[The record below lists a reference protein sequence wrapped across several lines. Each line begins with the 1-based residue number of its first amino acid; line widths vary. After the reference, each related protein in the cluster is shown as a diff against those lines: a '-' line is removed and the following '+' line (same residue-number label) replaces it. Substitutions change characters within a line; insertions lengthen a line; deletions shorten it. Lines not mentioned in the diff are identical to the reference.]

1 MPPQIVVVKR
11 PRGGL
16 FAGVRSLPHWL
27 RAIWRNDGEALARL
41 RARAS
46 ADAVHE
52 SIAADRGA
60 SLTPVPRRPRLRSNS
75 RGATDCGRC
84 EVCIAACPSHAL
96 ARETATDRDS
106 TAPLTLDFILD
117 LGRCIGCGICVE
129 ICPEAVLELIDA
141 PLALWAPAAGQSLK
155 LALLERTDG

>member
-27 RAIWRNDGEALARL
+27 RAIWRNDGEALARQ

-46 ADAVHE
+46 VGAARE
-52 SIAADRGA
+52 SNAPDRGA
-60 SLTPVPRRPRLRSNS
+60 SLTPVPRRPRFRSNG
-75 RGATDCGRC
+75 RRATDCGRC
-84 EVCIAACPSHAL
+84 QVCIAACPSDAL
-96 ARETATDRDS
+96 ARETATDHV
-106 TAPLTLDFILD
+106 TPAPLTLD

-129 ICPEAVLELIDA
+129 ICPEAALELIEG
-141 PLALWAPAAGQSLK
+141 PLAHWAPSAGQSLTI
-155 LALLERTDG
+155 ALLERTDR